1 MLSAVSNGRRLNMT
15 KPETDTELTPKKP
28 PQSDSHL
35 GTTTREQ
42 AEDAVRTL
50 MEWIGENPDREGLL
64 GTPGRVARAYREL
77 FSGYGENPKEIL
89 RRTFEEVDGYDE
101 MVVLRDIRFESHC
114 EHHILP
120 IIGRAHVAYLPSRR
134 VIGISKLARIV
145 DIYARRLQIQEK
157 LTVQIADTID
167 EVLKPKGVAV
177 VVEAAHECMTTR
189 GVHKSGVSMVT
200 SRMTGDFR
208 SDASTRREFLNIIGN
223 PSKRDL

>member
-1 MLSAVSNGRRLNMT
+1 MA
-15 KPETDTELTPKKP
+15 KPETNTKLTPIHP
-28 PQSDSHL
+28 PQSDSHS
-35 GTTTREQ
+35 GAVTREQ
-42 AEDAVRTL
+42 AEAAVRIL
-50 MEWIGENPDREGLL
+50 IEWIGENPDREGLP
-64 GTPGRVARAYREL
+64 GTPGRVARAYQEL

-120 IIGRAHVAYLPSRR
+120 IIGRVHVAYLPSRR

-167 EVLKPKGVAV
+167 EVLRPKGVAV
-177 VVEAAHECMTTR
+177 VVEASHECMTTR
-189 GVHKSGVSMVT
+189 GVHKSGVNMVT

-208 SDASTRREFLNIIGN
+208 SDASTRREFLNIVGN
-223 PSKRDL
+223 PTTRNA

>member
-1 MLSAVSNGRRLNMT
+1 MA
-15 KPETDTELTPKKP
+15 KPETNTKLTPIHP
-28 PQSDSHL
+28 PQSDSHS
-35 GTTTREQ
+35 GAVTREQ
-42 AEDAVRTL
+42 AEAAVRIL
-50 MEWIGENPDREGLL
+50 IEWIGENPDREGLL
-64 GTPGRVARAYREL
+64 GTPGRVARAYQEL

-120 IIGRAHVAYLPSRR
+120 IIGRVHVAYLPSRR

-167 EVLKPKGVAV
+167 EVLRPKGVAV
-177 VVEAAHECMTTR
+177 MVEASHECMTTR
-189 GVHKSGVSMVT
+189 GVHKSGVNMVT

-208 SDASTRREFLNIIGN
+208 SDASTRREFLNIVGN
-223 PSKRDL
+223 PTTRDA

>member
-1 MLSAVSNGRRLNMT
+1 MAKHES
-15 KPETDTELTPKKP
+15 DTELTPIKP
-28 PQSDSHL
+28 LRSEADI
-35 GTTTREQ
+35 GTVTRED
-42 AEDAVRTL
+42 AEAAVRTL
-50 MEWIGENPDREGLL
+50 MEWIGENPNREGLL

-77 FSGYGENPKEIL
+77 FSGYGDDPKEIL

-101 MVVLRDIRFESHC
+101 MVVLRDIRFASHC

-120 IIGRAHVAYLPSRR
+120 IIGRAHVAYLPNRR

-167 EVLKPKGVAV
+167 EVLRPKGVAV
-177 VVEAAHECMTTR
+177 MVEASHECMTTR

-208 SDASTRREFLNIIGN
+208 SNASTRREFLNIIGN
-223 PSKRDL
+223 PTSRDL

>member
-1 MLSAVSNGRRLNMT
+1 MA
-15 KPETDTELTPKKP
+15 KPETNTKLTPIHP
-28 PQSDSHL
+28 PQSDSCS
-35 GTTTREQ
+35 GAVTREQ
-42 AEDAVRTL
+42 AEAAVRIL
-50 MEWIGENPDREGLL
+50 IEWIGENPDREGLL
-64 GTPGRVARAYREL
+64 GTPGRVARAYEEL

-120 IIGRAHVAYLPSRR
+120 IIGRVHVAYLPSRR

-167 EVLKPKGVAV
+167 EVLRPKGVAV
-177 VVEAAHECMTTR
+177 VVEASHECMTTR
-189 GVHKSGVSMVT
+189 GVHKSGVNMVT

-208 SDASTRREFLNIIGN
+208 SDASTRREFLNIVGN
-223 PSKRDL
+223 PTTRDA

>member
-1 MLSAVSNGRRLNMT
+1 MT
-15 KPETDTELTPKKP
+15 KPETDTDLTPKKP
-28 PQSDSHL
+28 PQSDSHR
-35 GTTTREQ
+35 GTATREQ
-42 AEDAVRTL
+42 AEAAVRIL
-50 MEWIGENPDREGLL
+50 IEWIGEDPDREGLL

-77 FSGYGENPKEIL
+77 FSGYDENPKEIL

-101 MVVLRDIRFESHC
+101 MVALRDIRFESHC

-208 SDASTRREFLNIIGN
+208 SDASTRREFLNMIGN
-223 PSKRDL
+223 PTKRDL

>member
-1 MLSAVSNGRRLNMT
+1 M
-15 KPETDTELTPKKP
+15 
-28 PQSDSHL
+28 
-35 GTTTREQ
+35 TREH
-42 AEDAVRTL
+42 AEAAVRTL
-50 MEWIGENPDREGLL
+50 IQWIGENPDREGLV

-120 IIGRAHVAYLPSRR
+120 IIGRVHVAYLPSRR

-167 EVLKPKGVAV
+167 EVLRPKGVAV
-177 VVEAAHECMTTR
+177 VVEASHECMTTR
-189 GVHKSGVSMVT
+189 GVRKSGVNMVT

-223 PSKRDL
+223 PTTRDL

>member
-1 MLSAVSNGRRLNMT
+1 MA
-15 KPETDTELTPKKP
+15 KPETNTKLTPIHP
-28 PQSDSHL
+28 PQSDSHS
-35 GTTTREQ
+35 GAVTREQ
-42 AEDAVRTL
+42 AEAAVRIL
-50 MEWIGENPDREGLL
+50 IEWIGENPDREGLL
-64 GTPGRVARAYREL
+64 GTPGRVARAYQEL

-120 IIGRAHVAYLPSRR
+120 IIGRVHVAYLPSRR

-145 DIYARRLQIQEK
+145 DIYAKRLQIQEK

-167 EVLKPKGVAV
+167 EVLRPKGVAV
-177 VVEAAHECMTTR
+177 VVEASHECMTTR
-189 GVHKSGVSMVT
+189 GVHKSGVNMVT

-208 SDASTRREFLNIIGN
+208 SDASTRREFLNIVGN
-223 PSKRDL
+223 PTTRDA

>member
-1 MLSAVSNGRRLNMT
+1 MT
-15 KPETDTELTPKKP
+15 KHESNTELTPIKP
-28 PQSDSHL
+28 LRSEADI
-35 GTTTREQ
+35 GTVTRED
-42 AEDAVRTL
+42 AEAAVRTL
-50 MEWIGENPDREGLL
+50 MEWIGENPNREGLL
-64 GTPGRVARAYREL
+64 GTPSRVARAYREL
-77 FSGYGENPKEIL
+77 FSGYGDDPKEIL

-101 MVVLRDIRFESHC
+101 MVVLRDIRFASHC

-120 IIGRAHVAYLPSRR
+120 IIGRAHVAYLPNRR

-167 EVLKPKGVAV
+167 EVLRPKGVAV
-177 VVEAAHECMTTR
+177 VVEASHECMTTR

-223 PSKRDL
+223 PASRDL

>member
-1 MLSAVSNGRRLNMT
+1 MT
-15 KPETDTELTPKKP
+15 KHESDTELTPIKP
-28 PQSDSHL
+28 LRSEADI
-35 GTTTREQ
+35 GTVTRED
-42 AEDAVRTL
+42 AEAAVRTL
-50 MEWIGENPDREGLL
+50 MEWIGENPNREGLL
-64 GTPGRVARAYREL
+64 GTPSRVARAYREL
-77 FSGYGENPKEIL
+77 FSGYGDDPKEIL

-101 MVVLRDIRFESHC
+101 MVVLRDIRFASHC

-120 IIGRAHVAYLPSRR
+120 IIGRAHVAYLPNRR

-167 EVLKPKGVAV
+167 EVLRPKGVAV
-177 VVEAAHECMTTR
+177 MVEASHECMTTR

-208 SDASTRREFLNIIGN
+208 SNASTRREFHNIIGN
-223 PSKRDL
+223 PTPRDL

>member
-1 MLSAVSNGRRLNMT
+1 MT
-15 KPETDTELTPKKP
+15 KHESNTELTPIKP
-28 PQSDSHL
+28 LRSEADI
-35 GTTTREQ
+35 GTVTRED
-42 AEDAVRTL
+42 AEAAVRTL
-50 MEWIGENPDREGLL
+50 MEWIGENPNREGLL
-64 GTPGRVARAYREL
+64 GTPSRVARAYREL
-77 FSGYGENPKEIL
+77 FSGYGDDPKEIL

-101 MVVLRDIRFESHC
+101 MVVLRDIRFASHC

-120 IIGRAHVAYLPSRR
+120 IIGRAHVAYLPNRR

-167 EVLKPKGVAV
+167 EVLRPKGVAV
-177 VVEAAHECMTTR
+177 MVEASHECMTTR

-208 SDASTRREFLNIIGN
+208 SNASTRREFLNIIGN
-223 PSKRDL
+223 PTSRDL

>member
-1 MLSAVSNGRRLNMT
+1 MN
-15 KPETDTELTPKKP
+15 KPETNKELTPKQP
-28 PQSDSHL
+28 PRSDSYS
-35 GTTTREQ
+35 GVVTREH
-42 AEDAVRTL
+42 AEAAVRTL
-50 MEWIGENPDREGLL
+50 IEWIGENPDREGRG
-64 GTPGRVARAYREL
+64 GTPGRVARAYKEL

-120 IIGRAHVAYLPSRR
+120 IIGRVHVAYLPSRR

-167 EVLKPKGVAV
+167 EVLRPKGVAV
-177 VVEAAHECMTTR
+177 VVEASHECMTTR
-189 GVHKSGVSMVT
+189 GVRKSGVNMVT

-223 PSKRDL
+223 PTTRDL

>member
-1 MLSAVSNGRRLNMT
+1 MT
-15 KPETDTELTPKKP
+15 KPESDTHLTPKKP
-28 PQSDSHL
+28 PRSEGDI
-35 GTTTREQ
+35 GTATRDE
-42 AEDAVRTL
+42 AEAAVRTL
-50 MEWIGENPDREGLL
+50 IKWIGENPDREGLL

-77 FSGYGENPKEIL
+77 FAGYGEDPKEIL
-89 RRTFEEVDGYDE
+89 RRTFEEVEGYDE

-145 DIYARRLQIQEK
+145 DIYAQRLQIQEK

-167 EVLKPKGVAV
+167 EVLRPKGVAV
-177 VVEAAHECMTTR
+177 VVEASHECMTTR

-223 PSKRDL
+223 PTSRDM